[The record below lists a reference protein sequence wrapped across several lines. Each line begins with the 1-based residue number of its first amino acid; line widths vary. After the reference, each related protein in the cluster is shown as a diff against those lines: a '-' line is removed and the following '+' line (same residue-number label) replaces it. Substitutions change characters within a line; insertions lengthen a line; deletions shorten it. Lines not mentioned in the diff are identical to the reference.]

1 MVVGFAEGVRGE
13 CPGRERGEWREEKWE
28 GEVRLM
34 GEKFESE
41 EPLGVGGDLMVG
53 YG

>member
-1 MVVGFAEGVRGE
+1 MRGERPGRVRGE
-13 CPGRERGEWREEKWE
+13 CNEEKG

-34 GEKFESE
+34 GEKLESE
-41 EPLGVGGDLMVG
+41 EPLGVGGDRRVG